1 MTTQD
6 WLLPKLGAK
15 NKTLLNQ
22 TREKEK
28 NTCGRAGWVKQ
39 SERGR
44 KWPLKWQACDL
55 MPQKKLDRAGVY
67 LIKCFAKCQN
77 LQISDH
83 TKTDCCQSL
92 RQKDKT
98 LLKQTREKK
107 KYSKPMGFSFL
118 GLRSLPT
125 GRIVQK
131 TKTPVEILYNWKSSG
146 AVLFHTPV

>member
-15 NKTLLNQ
+15 KKLYWTK
-22 TREKEK
+22 RGRRKK
-28 NTCGRAGWVKQ
+28 NTGGRAGWVKQ
-39 SERGR
+39 SERDR
-44 KWPLKWQACDL
+44 KWPLKWQACGL

-92 RQKDKT
+92 RQKNKT
-98 LLKQTREKK
+98 LLKQMREKK
-107 KYSKPMGFSFL
+107 KYSKPMGSSFL

-125 GRIVQK
+125 GRIVWK
-131 TKTPVEILYNWKSSG
+131 TKTLVEILYNWKSSG